1 MNYIIY
7 PKEQKNIIYPWQI
20 NHTVCVKV
28 QHNIFILNQ
37 KSKRYPQK
45 KKERKCTFLIPV
57 IMIRSHQLPVTT
69 DPELTALKGNRP
81 GTKVGHLLKK
91 KRGQICTFEIKLGG
105 VGNAFGF
112 LFSETM

>member
-37 KSKRYPQK
+37 KGKLYPQK
-45 KKERKCTFLIPV
+45 KCTFLIPA
-57 IMIRSHQLPVTT
+57 IMISSHQLPVTT

-81 GTKVGHLLKK
+81 GTKVSHLLRKIKK
-91 KRGQICTFEIKLGG
+91 GEICTC
-105 VGNAFGF
+105 
-112 LFSETM
+112 